1 MEHSNNNQDQGIG
14 KWVAALLVLIALVLA
29 FFGGM
34 ILLEPAGNS
43 MTTVPASSSVAATS
57 DTATGDTSASATA
70 PASATQGDRVVVDN
84 GVVKFYFASGSN
96 ALAADANTALADVV
110 AGAKEG
116 KKVVISGFHDSTGD
130 AKANAEVS
138 KQRAQAVEAAVVAL
152 GVSSAQIELRKP
164 QDTEGSGNAA
174 EARRVEVSLE

>member
-43 MTTVPASSSVAATS
+43 MTTVPASSAAATS

-70 PASATQGDRVVVDN
+70 PASATQADHVVVDN